1 MLTAINTYVAKTEG
15 ADYENYAAL
24 IKQIV
29 DAQKAVAALNMPEG
43 TATLDEGVKA
53 LIADEKSAVNKAIK
67 DLTDHLQKESTLSK
81 A

>member
-1 MLTAINTYVAKTEG
+1 MIADCHQCLCSKNRRR
-15 ADYENYAAL
+15 DYENYAAL

-53 LIADEKSAVNKAIK
+53 ADC
-67 DLTDHLQKESTLSK
+67 
-81 A
+81 